1 MGGAYYGKVP
11 SVCPFVPC
19 GPRLTTEGTE
29 TGAEKCNRFILVL
42 YPIDSENFS
51 EITQRERER
60 EREHHI
66 ISFIIGITN
75 HVQLSSL
82 SLQELRCRRHRKKR
96 VSRHGLVTHFQPTAQ
111 HENYL
116 SAWTAEMY
124 QFQYRIKFSGQKLNT
139 EMRLSTDAFPHL
151 CCNARFVHTFVT
163 CRTNKHSTYLFTH
176 SLTYLYVTC
185 IFSDFH
191 ETNRNGPQ

>member
-1 MGGAYYGKVP
+1 MGSFRNTAWNHEKRQTLITHSMRPGVFIDQPPPSLWGERITERCRLSVRLSHVDPGSLRKVQKRVLKNVIASFLCYILSTLKI
-11 SVCPFVPC
+11 SVKSH
-19 GPRLTTEGTE
+19 TE
-29 TGAEKCNRFILVL
+29 
-42 YPIDSENFS
+42 
-51 EITQRERER
+51 RERER

-111 HENYL
+111 HENYSS

-139 EMRLSTDAFPHL
+139 EMRLSTY
-151 CCNARFVHTFVT
+151 R
-163 CRTNKHSTYLFTH
+163 RIST
-176 SLTYLYVTC
+176 SLL
-185 IFSDFH
+185 
-191 ETNRNGPQ
+191 